1 MKEPVDSV
9 PKSGMVYV
17 FVFVFISSSK
27 RDMDI
32 WVDFSLDVLCKYILN
47 PSFYMVKVVT
57 ILTIGV
63 YFLKW
68 TLSLC
73 VRVYQYFLSDLAD
86 KY

>member
-32 WVDFSLDVLCKYILN
+32 WVDFSLDVLCNYILN

-63 YFLKW
+63 YFFKW

-73 VRVYQYFLSDLAD
+73 VRVYQYFLSHLAD